1 MCYYTF
7 TAGANGRNL
16 ENQKRRENKMT
27 KFETK
32 QVETIR
38 AHVAIGN
45 VESAALGLSSLIRC
59 ARTARSMAELMAV
72 AHELNLRNHPQFRV

>member
-1 MCYYTF
+1 
-7 TAGANGRNL
+7 
-16 ENQKRRENKMT
+16 MT

-45 VESAALGLSSLIRC
+45 IESAALGLSSLVRC
-59 ARTARSMAELMAV
+59 ARTARSLAELMTV
-72 AHELNLRNHPQFRV
+72 AHELGLRGHPEFRV